1 MVHNII
7 SPIVSRGAE
16 HCTLA
21 RFDIHHALP
30 SNTNALIGRA
40 AHIAVL
46 DSELFIEKF
55 LVISILKYFQWNC
68 WHWINTQ
75 IICSLIIWKISILW
89 IPESFLLFFRS
100 ARGVLALGAED
111 RWIGVYPECFQY
123 VSTAFAH
130 SFVHSLKPDS
140 HGQKRL

>member
-1 MVHNII
+1 MYQLSQKSNLHMFRHVLLAGSTQDRYVPWHSARIELCKAAVKDHSVTGSAYKEMVHNII

-55 LVISILKYFQWNC
+55 LVISILKYFQ
-68 WHWINTQ
+68 
-75 IICSLIIWKISILW
+75 
-89 IPESFLLFFRS
+89 
-100 ARGVLALGAED
+100 
-111 RWIGVYPECFQY
+111 
-123 VSTAFAH
+123 
-130 SFVHSLKPDS
+130 
-140 HGQKRL
+140 